1 MWFLWR
7 SDELPQPP
15 GPLADDDPVL
25 AALASDIAARRGALA
40 GLRARSDHVSTL
52 VTLYALALWAAY
64 HTAWYF
70 GFVAAGSP
78 VFVGPIMWVLSSVR
92 VEAYN

>member
-1 MWFLWR
+1 MFLWR

-15 GPLADDDPVL
+15 GPPADDDL

-78 VFVGPIMWVLSSVR
+78 VFVGPVVWVLSSVW
-92 VEAYN
+92 VEACN